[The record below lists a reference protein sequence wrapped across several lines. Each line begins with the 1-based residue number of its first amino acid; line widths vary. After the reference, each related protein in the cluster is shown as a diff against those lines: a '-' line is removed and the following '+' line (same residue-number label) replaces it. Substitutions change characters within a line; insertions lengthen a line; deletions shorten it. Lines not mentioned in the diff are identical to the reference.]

1 MTTNEFNRSLERDR
15 SLLVFRNNRLLV
27 GLRTAGAITSE
38 AWLGETSQE
47 GVIRDH
53 ATEDRTDT
61 LRNGLRVYTS
71 SDGLEEIMD
80 LMEFRAAHPA
90 VLYSRAD
97 HGAVSSSE
105 LRLVERLKL
114 VARRLGLPQAGQVA
128 YHEREGGELE
138 AREGTE
144 EMRPTGSGSSSSERS
159 AQQPTT
165 CNDDADQTL
174 GSDFEI
180 VGRDASPSG
189 QSAHQSTTKK
199 DDVYETFGSDF
210 ERMGRDTSPSEETT
224 QSAQYEEGVEPME
237 RYTLSQCAALIRSE
251 VILQATA
258 SAKPALIC
266 NIHLGSYLPALT
278 LAESIYDIVQLSRE
292 VLVRL
297 DAYRAELGKEFDSQ
311 VRILEDAEAKKMS
324 ESILAR
330 HMETVMEYKRYE
342 CDTRTVYMNLKIQ
355 IEDIE
360 TRRVLERY
368 GAISPLDRF
377 MDEQ

>member
-15 SLLVFRNNRLLV
+15 SLLVFRNNRLLI
-27 GLRTAGAITSE
+27 GLRTTGAITSE
-38 AWLGETSQE
+38 AWLGENNQKE
-47 GVIRDH
+47 AIRDH
-53 ATEDRTDT
+53 TTEDRNGT
-61 LRNGLRVYTS
+61 LKPDFRVYTS
-71 SDGLEEIMD
+71 SDGLVEIKD

-90 VLYSRAD
+90 VLYSPAD
-97 HGAVSSSE
+97 HGAASSLSE

-114 VARRLGLPQAGQVA
+114 VASRLCLPQAGRVA

-138 AREGTE
+138 ARKGPGET
-144 EMRPTGSGSSSSERS
+144 RPTGSGSSSSERF
-159 AQQPTT
+159 AQQSTT
-165 CNDDADQTL
+165 HNDDADQTL
-174 GSDFEI
+174 GSDFEL

-189 QSAHQSTTKK
+189 QSAHQSTPENDK
-199 DDVYETFGSDF
+199 VYETFGSYF

-224 QSAQYEEGVEPME
+224 HSAEYEEGVEPME

-258 SAKPALIC
+258 LAKPALIC

-278 LAESIYDIVQLSRE
+278 LAETIYDIVQLSRQ

-311 VRILEDAEAKKMS
+311 VQILEAAEAKKMP

-330 HMETVMEYKRYE
+330 HRETVMEYKRYE
-342 CDTRTVYMNLKIQ
+342 YDTRTVYMNLKIQ
-355 IEDIE
+355 IEDID
-360 TRRVLERY
+360 TRRILERY

-377 MDEQ
+377 MDE